1 MKICTK
7 CKIET
12 PKSMM
17 IQGGEGSWCKQCSK
31 EYTQRFRGTERGKAY
46 STYYGM
52 LNRCY
57 EPSSTRYSKYGGAGV
72 TVCAEWLGDK
82 GFDNFFIWY
91 QMQPNSS
98 NDSYQ
103 IDKDVICNSKGIKPH
118 YYSPETCQYVSR
130 SENQRNYSSLLVNNT
145 SGYTGVTLNK
155 DGVSWDLRLH
165 REHAGNITRSKFS
178 SALEAAKARETFIV
192 VNELDFKLEY
202 VGSTMDLSE
211 APKEPYTFYSSSNY
225 SMIRKVAKSG
235 KYTGTIKLLNGARK
249 SIGTH
254 FTEREASEAYTKLVH
269 QLGVE
274 HINKPSRLFG
284 FGSITKE
291 VQ

>member
-46 STYYGM
+46 NTYYGM

-284 FGSITKE
+284 FGPITKE
-291 VQ
+291 P

>member
-1 MKICTK
+1 
-7 CKIET
+7 
-12 PKSMM
+12 MM

-46 STYYGM
+46 NTYYGM

-225 SMIRKVAKSG
+225 SMIRKVAKSC